1 MAKGLLDIFT
11 ENDFRQKIDGE
22 VYGLD
27 DIVSL
32 SFVMNKSTGER
43 FARAVLSDGT
53 ALIKPAPARGGDTEI
68 EHIIPSYRNTSERN
82 EVIRML
88 ADSPDL
94 TQEMIASMMDISQ
107 STVSN
112 VLRG

>member
-1 MAKGLLDIFT
+1 
-11 ENDFRQKIDGE
+11 
-22 VYGLD
+22 
-27 DIVSL
+27 
-32 SFVMNKSTGER
+32 
-43 FARAVLSDGT
+43 
-53 ALIKPAPARGGDTEI
+53 
-68 EHIIPSYRNTSERN
+68 SERN